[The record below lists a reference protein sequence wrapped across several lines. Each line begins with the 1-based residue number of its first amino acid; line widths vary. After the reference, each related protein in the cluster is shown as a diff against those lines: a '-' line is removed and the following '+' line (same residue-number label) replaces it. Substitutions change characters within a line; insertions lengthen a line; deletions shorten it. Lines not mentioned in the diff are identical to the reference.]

1 VSRPPVT
8 METASLIADA
18 KAVRENAHAPYSK
31 YKVGA
36 ALLTKSGRVFVG
48 CNVENASYGA
58 TICAE
63 RNAIAQMVAA
73 GERHPVACVVV
84 TQGDEPGSPCGMCRQ
99 VLAEFA
105 VTLPITL
112 VAVKANGGPDAL
124 RTTTLEELL
133 PDAFSGAL
141 LEAATTAKAKKAK
154 APTSSREPS
163 RARKSGSHRR
173 VR

>member
-1 VSRPPVT
+1 MTDWPALRSAAIAAA
-8 METASLIADA
+8 ASAY
-18 KAVRENAHAPYSK
+18 APYSRLH
-31 YKVGA
+31 VGA
-36 ALLTKSGRVFVG
+36 AAVCDDGRMVTG

-141 LEAATTAKAKKAK
+141 LEAATAKAKKAK

-173 VR
+173 AR